1 MTQNDAGEGGNCTR
15 NSQNSTRQTARSNH
29 GMYQEEL
36 NESLRREGMA
46 LKISFKDLDEL
57 NDLIQRVQN
66 WKFEVKNFLDK
77 QTIR

>member
-1 MTQNDAGEGGNCTR
+1 
-15 NSQNSTRQTARSNH
+15 
-29 GMYQEEL
+29 MYQEEL